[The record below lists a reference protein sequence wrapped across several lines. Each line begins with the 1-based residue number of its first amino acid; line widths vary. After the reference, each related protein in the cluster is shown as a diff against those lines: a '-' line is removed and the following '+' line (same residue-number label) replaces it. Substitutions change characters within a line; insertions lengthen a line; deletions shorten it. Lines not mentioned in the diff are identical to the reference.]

1 MIWLVKATPSRGQ
14 AVLASLSGDIS
25 PALGELLELVSRFPP
40 IPTALMVADS
50 AGTADTPP
58 CPGDPSWSGPRI
70 STYEQ
75 ASSFNP
81 QDGNTTRH
89 FPELTPGLRNNR
101 LLKRL
106 ILFDLDQLPLSDAQ
120 RSSPVDVGV
129 HLIRMVATPG
139 RPGTSSPNCLHKDGE
154 PWTFVHLIDRDGIEG
169 GESIVADNSRSIVF
183 ETVLDQLLDTLVVD
197 DKCVYHMVRE
207 VYALPTRERGFRT
220 ALLIDF
226 TPLKPDLTQLPS
238 G

>member
-1 MIWLVKATPSRGQ
+1 MRGQ

-25 PALGELLELVSRFPP
+25 PALGELLEACQSLPP
-40 IPTALMVADS
+40 DPHSPDGCRLRRYGRYTALPWRSILV
-50 AGTADTPP
+50 GRP
-58 CPGDPSWSGPRI
+58 I

-101 LLKRL
+101 LLRRL

-120 RSSPVDVGV
+120 RSNPVDVGV

-169 GESIVADNSRSIVF
+169 GESIVADNSKSIVF